1 MINYKEQ
8 YLKLFA
14 AAADALDALD
24 NLNIGKAKEILLQA
38 QLAAE
43 ETHMNEQPASKTC
56 DFLEKL

>member
-1 MINYKEQ
+1 MIHYKEQ

-14 AAADALDALD
+14 AAADALDALE
-24 NLNIGKAKEILLQA
+24 NMNIGQAKEILLQA

-43 ETHMNEQPASKTC
+43 EAHMSEQPASKTC

>member
-14 AAADALDALD
+14 AAADALDALER
-24 NLNIGKAKEILLQA
+24 LNIGQAKEILLQA
-38 QLAAE
+38 QLDAE
-43 ETHMNEQPASKTC
+43 ETHMQDLPASQTC

>member
-1 MINYKEQ
+1 MINYEEQ

-24 NLNIGKAKEILLQA
+24 HMNIGQAKEILLQA

-43 ETHMNEQPASKTC
+43 ETHMQDLPVSKTC
-56 DFLEKL
+56 DFLQTL

>member
-14 AAADALDALD
+14 AAADALDALEHM
-24 NLNIGKAKEILLQA
+24 NVGQAKEILLQA

-43 ETHMNEQPASKTC
+43 EVHMKDLPASEIC
-56 DFLEKL
+56 DFLTKI